1 MIHEKSKLILKLI
14 LFFAACFLLLLLNDF
29 ESSINKSVEEIYSL
43 AAGEDKPDT
52 NIVIIHI
59 TADDIERVG
68 PWPIKRSYYALLIN
82 SLTKLDVKKIGLE
95 VFLSSRLV
103 TQTIY
108 DKLLQNEIE
117 KSGKVVLSSLAG
129 GIIKKDDIFYT
140 DSLSYPSPKL
150 LNESFATGH
159 LNYIMGNGVIIPF
172 KVINQ
177 EIMEEAFST
186 KLSGIEHS
194 VKSII
199 VNFHSSWKHFRNYS
213 LIEYFDL
220 VNKESNLLKSLKD
233 KIVIIG
239 ISDPQ
244 FASTIRTSFDEQ
256 LPGIALHA
264 FSLDNIL
271 KSRWL
276 ITDYHLLSTIILGLF
291 ALLFIY
297 LLQRFKLKQ
306 MFIYVITLLI
316 FIIVTFTFFLNFNLK
331 ITHAFFILPFIL
343 IAITDLGYYFLGK
356 KHLLKGALDESDILK
371 SLLVKKE
378 NELERM
384 HQELDVS
391 KDEGSIQIIEKIK
404 KLKSD
409 IEKLR
414 GDEEDR
420 TKSDTTEIQQAENFF
435 GIVFS
440 SEIMAKTVDIIM
452 KAAPADTNV
461 LIVGESGTGK
471 ELAAR
476 AIHLLSNRKNKNFVA
491 VNCGALSENLLES
504 ELFGHVRGAFTGAAV
519 DKAGRFETAD
529 KGTIF
534 LDEIGETSE
543 NFQVKM
549 LRVLQSGEIEKV
561 GSSTSHRV
569 DVRVVAA
576 TNRELETAVAEK
588 KFREDLY
595 YRLNVFRID
604 LPPLRERKEDIE
616 LLAAYF
622 LANEAD
628 DINLSRAVS
637 SALVDYDWKGNVREL
652 ESVIKRAVIFAKSDK
667 RDLIRLSDLP
677 KEIVKEIKYNFED
690 LVIESLREKKFSH
703 SSISET
709 AKELGNVNRTL
720 IAENFRGIVFKTLC
734 ENNFDLEQS
743 ASLIA
748 STNNTIVVN
757 KVQTKIETFVSN
769 IKQDIVNY
777 SREDFSKVKLSFKS
791 KYKNLPAKFHP
802 YLDEIIKANLR

>member
-1 MIHEKSKLILKLI
+1 MMHGKNKLIFKII
-14 LFFAACFLLLLLNDF
+14 LLFIAFLFLLIFKDV
-29 ESSINKSVEEIYSL
+29 ESGVNRSAEEIYSL
-43 AAGEDKPDT
+43 VAGEDTPDS

-82 SLTKLDVKKIGLE
+82 SLTKLDVKKIGVE

-108 DKLLQNEIE
+108 DKLLRNEIE
-117 KSGKVVLSSLAG
+117 KSGRVVLSSLAG
-129 GIIKKDDIFYT
+129 GIIKQDDNFYT

-159 LNYIMGNGVIIPF
+159 LNYIIEDGVVIPF
-172 KVINQ
+172 RVLNQ
-177 EIMEEAFST
+177 GITEKAFST
-186 KLSGIEHS
+186 KLSSVEHP
-194 VKSII
+194 VKSIL
-199 VNFHSSWKHFRNYS
+199 VNFHSSWKQFTNYS

-220 VNKESNLLKSLKD
+220 VNSESNLLKGLED

-244 FASTIRTSFDEQ
+244 FASTIKTSFDDQ

-271 KSRWL
+271 NSSWL
-276 ITDYHLLSTIILGLF
+276 ITDFYLLSAIILSLL

-297 LLQRFKLKQ
+297 ILQRFKHKQ
-306 MFIYVITLLI
+306 VLIYLITLLI
-316 FIIVTFTFFLNFNLK
+316 FVIITFTSFSYFNLK
-331 ITHAFFILPFIL
+331 IAHAFFILPFFL
-343 IAITDLGYYFLGK
+343 IAFADLGYYFLDK
-356 KHLLKGALDESDILK
+356 KHLLKGALDESEILK
-371 SLLVKKE
+371 SLLFKKE
-378 NELERM
+378 NELARM
-384 HQELDVS
+384 QQELDVS
-391 KDEGSIQIIEKIK
+391 EDEGSIQIIDKIK

-409 IEKLR
+409 IEKLKE
-414 GDEEDR
+414 DEEDR
-420 TKSDTTEIQQAENFF
+420 TKSETTEIQKGENFF
-435 GIVFS
+435 GIVYS

-452 KAAPADTNV
+452 KAAPTDTTI
-461 LIVGESGTGK
+461 LIIGESGTGK

-476 AIHLLSNRKNKNFVA
+476 AIHLLSSRKNKNFVA

-504 ELFGHVRGAFTGAAV
+504 ELFGHVRGAFTGASV

-534 LDEIGETSE
+534 LDEICETSE

-561 GSSTSHRV
+561 GSSTPHKV

-576 TNRELETAVAEK
+576 TNKELESAVAEK

-616 LLAAYF
+616 LLAAHF

-628 DINLSRAVS
+628 GISLSRAVS

-677 KEIVKEIKYNFED
+677 KEIVKESKYNFED
-690 LVIESLREKKFSH
+690 LVLESLREKKFSH
-703 SSISET
+703 SSVSET
-709 AKELGNVNRTL
+709 AKDLGNVNRTL

-734 ENNFDLEQS
+734 ENNFELEMT
-743 ASLIA
+743 ASIIA
-748 STNNTIVVN
+748 STDNKIVVN
-757 KVQTKIETFVSN
+757 KVQTKIETFVTN
-769 IKQDIVNY
+769 IKQDILN
-777 SREDFSKVKLSFKS
+777 EETTDFSHVKLSFKS

-802 YLDEIIKANLR
+802 YLDEIIKANLS

>member
-1 MIHEKSKLILKLI
+1 MMHQRSKLLVKILL
-14 LFFAACFLLLLLNDF
+14 LFIACLFLLLFKDF
-29 ESSINKSVEEIYSL
+29 ERSINRSVEKIYSL

-59 TADDIERVG
+59 SAEDIERVG

-82 SLTKLDVKKIGLE
+82 SLTKLDVGKIGIE

-108 DKLLQNEIE
+108 DKLLRNEID
-117 KSGKVVLSSLAG
+117 KSGMVVLSSLAG
-129 GIIKKDDIFYT
+129 GILKHDNSFYT

-150 LNESFATGH
+150 LNESFSTGH
-159 LNYIMGNGVIIPF
+159 LNYIIEDGIVIPF
-172 KVINQ
+172 EVINQ
-177 EIMEEAFST
+177 GITEEAFST
-186 KLSGIEHS
+186 KLSSIKHP
-194 VKSII
+194 VKSIL
-199 VNFHSSWKHFRNYS
+199 VNFHSSWKQFRNYS

-244 FASTIRTSFDEQ
+244 FASTIKTSFDEE
-256 LPGIALHA
+256 LPGVALHA
-264 FSLDNIL
+264 FSLDNL
-271 KSRWL
+271 LNSGWL
-276 ITDYHLLSTIILGLF
+276 VTGYHLLSAIILILLV
-291 ALLFIY
+291 LLFIY
-297 LLQRFKLKQ
+297 FLQLIKLKQ
-306 MFIYVITLLI
+306 VFIYFIALSIFAIIT
-316 FIIVTFTFFLNFNLK
+316 FISFSYFNLK
-331 ITHAFFILPFIL
+331 IAHAFFILPFFL
-343 IAITDLGYYFLGK
+343 IALADLGYYILDK
-356 KHLLKGALDESDILK
+356 KHLLKGALDESEILK

-378 NELERM
+378 SELARM
-384 HQELDVS
+384 QLELDFS
-391 KDEGSIQIIEKIK
+391 EDDGSVQIIDKIK

-409 IEKLR
+409 IEKLKEN
-414 GDEEDR
+414 EEDR
-420 TKSDTTEIQQAENFF
+420 TKSERPEIKKAENFF
-435 GIVFS
+435 GIVYCS
-440 SEIMAKTVDIIM
+440 NVMAKTVDIIK
-452 KAAPADTNV
+452 KAAPTETTI
-461 LIVGESGTGK
+461 LIIGESGTGK

-476 AIHLLSNRKNKNFVA
+476 AIHLLSSRKDKNFIA

-504 ELFGHVRGAFTGAAV
+504 ELFGHVRGAFTGASA

-529 KGTIF
+529 KGTIL

-561 GSSTSHRV
+561 GSSTPHSV

-576 TNRELETAVAEK
+576 TNKELETAVAERN
-588 KFREDLY
+588 FREDLY

-616 LLAAYF
+616 LLAAHF
-622 LANEAD
+622 LANEANQ
-628 DINLSRAVS
+628 ISLSRAVS
-637 SALVDYDWKGNVREL
+637 KALFDCDWKGNVREL
-652 ESVIKRAVIFAKSDK
+652 ESVIKRAVIFAKSDN

-677 KEIVKEIKYNFED
+677 KEIVKGSKYNFED
-690 LVIESLREKKFSH
+690 LVLESLREKKFSH

-709 AKELGNVNRTL
+709 AKELGNVNRTM

-734 ENNFDLEQS
+734 ENNFEIERS
-743 ASLIA
+743 ASIIA
-748 STNNTIVVN
+748 STNNELVIN
-757 KVQTKIETFVSN
+757 KVQSKIETFIAN
-769 IKQDIVNY
+769 IKQDIMNE
-777 SREDFSKVKLSFKS
+777 STQDFSKVKLSFKS

-802 YLDEIIKANLR
+802 YLDEIIKANFG

>member
-1 MIHEKSKLILKLI
+1 MRQKSRLLLKIFL
-14 LFFAACFLLLLLNDF
+14 LFVACLLLLFFKNF
-29 ESSINKSVEEIYSL
+29 ERSINRNIEEIYSI
-43 AAGEDKPDT
+43 AAGTDKPDT

-59 TADDIERVG
+59 SADDIERVG

-82 SLTKLDVKKIGLE
+82 SLTKLDVKNIGVE

-129 GIIKKDDIFYT
+129 GIIKHDNNFYT

-150 LNESFATGH
+150 LNESFITGH
-159 LNYIMGNGVIIPF
+159 LNYITDDGVVIPF
-172 KVINQ
+172 EIINQ
-177 EIMEEAFST
+177 GITEEAFST
-186 KLSGIEHS
+186 KLSS
-194 VKSII
+194 VKHPLKSILI
-199 VNFHSSWKHFRNYS
+199 NFHSSWRQFRNYS

-220 VNKESNLLKSLKD
+220 VNNENKLLKSLKD

-244 FASTIRTSFDEQ
+244 FASTIKTNFDEQ

-264 FSLDNIL
+264 FSLDNL
-271 KSRWL
+271 LNSTWL
-276 ITDYHLLSTIILGLF
+276 VTSYYFFSAIILVLF
-291 ALLFIY
+291 VLFFIVFLYRIKLKRFFIY
-297 LLQRFKLKQ
+297 L
-306 MFIYVITLLI
+306 ITLLI
-316 FIIVTFTFFLNFNLK
+316 FVLITFVCFSYFNLK
-331 ITHAFFILPFIL
+331 IAHAFFILPFL
-343 IAITDLGYYFLGK
+343 LVALAELVYYFLDK
-356 KHLLKGALDESDILK
+356 KLLLKGALDESEILK
-371 SLLVKKE
+371 SLLVKKK
-378 NELERM
+378 NELAQM
-384 HQELDVS
+384 QQELDVS
-391 KDEGSIQIIEKIK
+391 EDDGSVQIIDKIK

-409 IEKLR
+409 IEKLNE
-414 GDEEDR
+414 DEEDR
-420 TKSDTTEIQQAENFF
+420 TRSEITEIKKAEIFF
-435 GIVFS
+435 GIVYS
-440 SEIMAKTVDIIM
+440 SEVMAKTVDLIR
-452 KAAPADTNV
+452 KAAPTDTTI

-476 AIHLLSNRKNKNFVA
+476 AIHLLSSRKDKNFIA

-504 ELFGHVRGAFTGAAV
+504 ELFGHVRGAFTGASA

-529 KGTIF
+529 DGTLL
-534 LDEIGETSE
+534 LDEIGEPSE

-561 GSSTSHRV
+561 GSSTPHRV

-576 TNRELETAVAEK
+576 TNKELETAVAER

-616 LLAAYF
+616 LLAAHF
-622 LANEAD
+622 LSNEAEE
-628 DINLSRAVS
+628 ISLSKAVS
-637 SALVDYDWKGNVREL
+637 KALVDCDWKGNVREL

-667 RDLIRLSDLP
+667 RELIRLSDLP
-677 KEIVKEIKYNFED
+677 KEIVRGSKYNFED
-690 LVIESLREKKFSH
+690 LVLESLREKKFSH

-720 IAENFRGIVFKTLC
+720 ISENFRGIVFKTLC
-734 ENNFDLEQS
+734 ENNFEIERS
-743 ASLIA
+743 ASIIA
-748 STNNTIVVN
+748 LTDNEIVLN
-757 KVQTKIETFVSN
+757 KVRIKIETFVTN
-769 IKQDIVNY
+769 IKQDITNE
-777 SREDFSKVKLSFKS
+777 SIKDFSKVKLSFKS
-791 KYKNLPAKFHP
+791 KYKNLPAKFHS
-802 YLDEIIKANLR
+802 YLDEIIKVNLAD

>member
-1 MIHEKSKLILKLI
+1 MHGKSKILIKIFLVILACLILL
-14 LFFAACFLLLLLNDF
+14 LFKDI
-29 ESSINKSVEEIYSL
+29 ESSLNKSVEEVYSL
-43 AAGEDKPDT
+43 VAGEDKPDT

-59 TADDIERVG
+59 SAEDIERVG

-82 SLTKLDVKKIGLE
+82 SLTKMEVQKIGVE

-117 KSGKVVLSSLAG
+117 KSGRVVLSSLAG
-129 GIIKKDDIFYT
+129 GIIKHDDNFYT

-150 LNESFATGH
+150 LNESFSTGH
-159 LNYIMGNGVIIPF
+159 LNYIFEYGVRIPF
-172 KVINQ
+172 EVINQ
-177 EIMEEAFST
+177 GITEKAFST
-186 KLSGIEHS
+186 KLTSIGHPA
-194 VKSII
+194 KSIL
-199 VNFHSSWKHFRNYS
+199 VNFHSSWKQFRNYS

-220 VNKESNLLKSLKD
+220 VNNESNLLKSFKD

-244 FASTIRTSFDEQ
+244 FASTIKTNFDEQ

-264 FSLDNIL
+264 FSLDNLLNSKWMTTDFYLPSAIVL
-271 KSRWL
+271 VLL
-276 ITDYHLLSTIILGLF
+276 I
-291 ALLFIY
+291 LLFIF
-297 LLQRFKLKQ
+297 LLSKIHLKQ
-306 MFIYVITLLI
+306 IIIYLVSLLFFIVIT
-316 FIIVTFTFFLNFNLK
+316 FTCFAFFNFK
-331 ITHAFFILPFIL
+331 IGHAFFILPFLL
-343 IAITDLGYYFLGK
+343 IAFTDLGYRFLEK
-356 KHLLKGALDESDILK
+356 KHLLKGALDESEILK
-371 SLLVKKE
+371 SMLVKKE
-378 NELERM
+378 GELVRM
-384 HQELDVS
+384 QNELDVS
-391 KDEGSIQIIEKIK
+391 EDEGAVQIIEKIK

-414 GDEEDR
+414 ENEEDR
-420 TKSDTTEIQQAENFF
+420 TRSEITKINKAENFF
-435 GIVFS
+435 GIVYS
-440 SEIMAKTVDIIM
+440 SEVMTKTVDIIK
-452 KAAPADTNV
+452 KAAPTDTTI
-461 LIVGESGTGK
+461 LIIGESGTGK

-476 AIHLLSNRKNKNFVA
+476 AIHLLSDRKDKNFVA

-504 ELFGHVRGAFTGAAV
+504 ELFGHVRGAFTGASA

-561 GSSTSHRV
+561 GSSTPHRV

-576 TNRELETAVAEK
+576 TNKELETMVAEK

-604 LPPLRERKEDIE
+604 LPPLRNRKEDIE
-616 LLAAYF
+616 LLAAHF

-628 DINLSRAVS
+628 GISLSKAS
-637 SALVDYDWKGNVREL
+637 SKALIDYDWKGNVREL

-677 KEIVKEIKYNFED
+677 KEIVKESKYNFED
-690 LVIESLREKKFSH
+690 LVLESLREKKFSH

-709 AKELGNVNRTL
+709 AKELGNVNRTM
-720 IAENFRGIVFKTLC
+720 IAENFRGIVFKILC
-734 ENNFDLEQS
+734 ENNFGTEMS
-743 ASLIA
+743 ASIIA
-748 STNNTIVVN
+748 STDNEIVVS
-757 KVQTKIETFVSN
+757 KVQSKIKTFITN
-769 IKQDIVNY
+769 IKQDIA
-777 SREDFSKVKLSFKS
+777 SESTKDFNQVKLSFKA

-802 YLDEIIKANLR
+802 YLDEIIKANLG